1 MQMNKLIAVK
11 TGTNKFEFENQ
22 ESLKWNGF
30 FDVDTIRLILGNNG
44 SGKTALLCDM
54 AAYISSPVSTPRRAV
69 YDDRETS
76 SEKLSD
82 EELER
87 IGVIYFS
94 PVPYRRRLPFR
105 NRFVDAS
112 PRFGKV
118 ENSAR
123 AEQFYQ
129 VASDLELNASLR
141 AEVCYEFELFKTVLA
156 PALVVMS
163 NLAGF
168 QTAHKPVITFL
179 SEYAKI
185 QKKRQ
190 FVSSDYYE
198 NERLNIQIERLLDTC
213 VLRLER
219 FALSKLPRGKSNKLV
234 MLAALT
240 SVAKKIPDH
249 DRIGRFF
256 FNFFELA
263 SDGRYDEDKEV
274 FDLLMMTYRATL
286 NFIKVG
292 AKDDIRK
299 HPRSYSFAIGSAEE
313 IKQIKMSTAAVE
325 VRWTDQSSGV
335 RALVDQFFLLRQGFV
350 TMAGKKLKHV
360 MVLIDEGDAYLHLEW
375 QRRYI
380 SLLNKFLAGVKAEF
394 DVKIVQVVVATHSP
408 VITGDFPACMVT
420 NLDDRVKPQNTFAA
434 PLEDIILNSFGTAAI
449 GEFAAEKINA
459 LHQRLEQGISSA
471 LDKLLLES
479 IGDIGIKE
487 ALYRAPERR
496 YS

>member
-1 MQMNKLIAVK
+1 MNKLIAVK
-11 TGTNKFEFENQ
+11 TGTNKFEFENE

-54 AAYISSPVSTPRRAV
+54 AAYISSPVSSPRRAV

-105 NRFVDAS
+105 NRFFDAS
-112 PRFGKV
+112 PRFEKV
-118 ENSAR
+118 EDSAR
-123 AEQFYQ
+123 VEQFYQ
-129 VASDLELNASLR
+129 VASDLELNTSLR

-156 PALVVMS
+156 PALIAMS
-163 NLAGF
+163 KLAGF
-168 QTAHKPVITFL
+168 HTAHEPVTTFL
-179 SEYAKI
+179 SDYAKI
-185 QKKRQ
+185 LKKRQ
-190 FVSSDYYE
+190 FFGSDYYE

-219 FALSKLPRGKSNKLV
+219 FVLSKLPRARSKKLV

-240 SVAKKIPDH
+240 SVAKRIPDH
-249 DRIGRFF
+249 IRIGRFF
-256 FNFFELA
+256 FNYLELA
-263 SDGRYDEDKEV
+263 SDVRYEQDEEV
-274 FDLLMMTYRATL
+274 FDLLMATCRAT
-286 NFIKVG
+286 FKSIKDG
-292 AKDDIRK
+292 AKDDVRK
-299 HPRSYSFAIGSAEE
+299 HPRSYSFAINSAEE

-350 TMAGKKLKHV
+350 IMAGKKLNHV

-380 SLLNKFLAGVKAEF
+380 YLLNKFLAGVKSEF
-394 DVKIVQVVVATHSP
+394 GLEIVQVVVATHSP

-420 NLDDRVKPQNTFAA
+420 NLDQKVTPQNTFAA

-459 LHQRLEQGISSA
+459 LNERLEQGVSSA

-479 IGDIGIKE
+479 IGDIGIKD

-496 YS
+496 YL